1 MRVIKIRAL
10 SLHTL
15 TPNPLLRGRGALRH
29 LISGEDDARP
39 PRLIV
44 KRIKSMQK
52 LLLPSDYLTPAG
64 FGLFH
69 RERDRQR
76 NRRCDSNSIQRI
88 SLFYK
93 IDIQQGNSIEQ
104 PIISRLEPGMS
115 KNQVQFIMGT
125 LMLIDVFH
133 LNRWDYY
140 YSIQRGNGESAEHI
154 ALFFEDDKLV
164 RTEGICGLRLK
175 QCYQTQGG
183 EVFSVPDYND
193 TKGNFLVAGEDRL
206 RRRIEEISNRGVEF
220 A

>member
-1 MRVIKIRAL
+1 MFPA
-10 SLHTL
+10 T
-15 TPNPLLRGRGALRH
+15 
-29 LISGEDDARP
+29 

-52 LLLPSDYLTPAG
+52 LLLPSAIISLLLASGCSTVKETVSGIGDVIP
-64 FGLFH
+64 
-69 RERDRQR
+69 
-76 NRRCDSNSIQRI
+76 NSIQRT

-125 LMLIDVFH
+125 PMLIDVFH
-133 LNRWDYY
+133 QNRWDYY
-140 YSIQRGNGESAEHI
+140 YSIQRGNGESEQKHI

-164 RTEGICGLRLK
+164 RTEGDMRPAPEDATKPLREA
-175 QCYQTQGG
+175 

-193 TKGNFLVAGEDRL
+193 TKGIFSRLLEKIGFED
-206 RRRIEEISNRGVEF
+206 E
-220 A
+220 